1 MADTV
6 TEDSDSTE
14 ERRSKPTEIDILL
27 VEDNPADIE
36 LCLHSFRRRGLA
48 NRVRVARDGA
58 EALEILLNEDPAAP
72 RPPRL
77 LLLDLHLPMMDG
89 LEVLEKVR
97 ADPRTRTVPVVL
109 LTSSDAE
116 TDRLKAYVSG
126 ANSYLV
132 KPVDARSFE
141 VLVDELSL
149 YWLKFNRPDTERDNK
164 AQPRT

>member
-1 MADTV
+1 MMEDTLAA
-6 TEDSDSTE
+6 DSDSSE
-14 ERRSKPTEIDILL
+14 ERRSNPTEIDILL

-36 LCLHSFRRRGLA
+36 LCLHSFRRSGLA

-58 EALEILLNEDPAAP
+58 EALEILHDDDPAAP

-77 LLLDLHLPMMDG
+77 LLLDLHLPLLDG

-116 TDRLKAYVSG
+116 SDRLKAYVRG

-132 KPVDARSFE
+132 KPVDARAFE
-141 VLVDELSL
+141 TLVNELSL
-149 YWLKFNRPDTERDNK
+149 YWLKFNRPDVDRKELTG
-164 AQPRT
+164 T